1 MRCATALLVL
11 TLSACA
17 TVPAAAPEVPVSQV
31 GVAFD
36 RNGNVGSFAEGL
48 ADPAT
53 GRVVTADDP
62 VRVASISKL
71 VVGVGVMRLVE
82 QGRLDLDEDVS
93 GRLGWNLRNPAFP
106 DRPIT
111 LRQLLSHTSS
121 VRDYEDQYAI
131 PLGDTVQANMA
142 PRTSW
147 DSEHGP
153 GDGFF
158 TYSNLNFPIVASIVE
173 RVTGE
178 RFDLWMRRE
187 VIEPMKLDACY
198 NWPTCSDAK
207 VARAVVLTQ
216 GGKAVRDDL
225 AGKRPDCPVFVDK
238 GSCDLG
244 RWKLGENGALFAPQ
258 GGLRISMNDL
268 ARVGRM
274 LLDGGTL
281 DGVRI
286 LSPKSVEAMLSPV
299 WRFDGRNGDT
309 DKGFYCAYGLA
320 VQLTPTGTQ
329 GCKDDPAG
337 DGIFRVGHAGDA
349 YGVRSGLWIDR
360 LQGTGVAYFVSGLS
374 DDPPRGRSAYRAAEE
389 AVLRKSLQLAGKGLP
404 CGARRKRT
412 KVVDALHCRYA
423 KRD

>member
-147 DSEHGP
+147 DSKHGP

-198 NWPTCSDAK
+198 NWPTCSDGK

-244 RWKLGENGALFAPQ
+244 RWKLGANGALFAPQ